1 MNQNKKYIAIII
13 GLVLIGFGLLKPD
26 VSKLLSPIQNKAVVV
41 DVVVE
46 APGAKETKDACE
58 LVISSLKNGP
68 NPKVD
73 GLNLAALY
81 SDIAKIIELK
91 NNDEVIKSTD
101 ELSKVNRIAGAL
113 LQLNLKDKYENLSEN
128 CDKVIK
134 SVIGDDSVPL
144 DDDLR
149 NKASIAF
156 KNLAWACKEGSK

>member
-1 MNQNKKYIAIII
+1 MNQNKKYITIII

-26 VSKLLSPIQNKAVVV
+26 LSKLLSPIQNRVSVV
-41 DVVVE
+41 DIVVE
-46 APGAKETKDACE
+46 APNSKETKDACN
-58 LVISSLKNGP
+58 LVISALKNGP
-68 NPKVD
+68 NAKVD

-91 NNDEVIKSTD
+91 NSSEVIKSTD

-113 LQLNLKDKYENLSEN
+113 LQLNLKDKYDNLSES
-128 CDKVIK
+128 CDAVIK

-149 NKASIAF
+149 NKAVIAF